1 MTKTFRSAFV
11 GLTCGVLSL
20 LAFSASGQV
29 YKVTNSSTQQ
39 EFYLAGSIHVLRPAD
54 QPIPYE
60 FFKALAQSDHLVI
73 EADLSKLE
81 INYTHLAMGT
91 YPSDSSLS
99 DVIPKK
105 LAKKITQYCDAT
117 MLRAFPYMNFKPGL
131 LDAFMEAMVLQ
142 DNGFTSLGV
151 EEILLDYNAENRQI
165 TLHYLES
172 IEEQIL
178 MISRLGSKRPKQ
190 YLKRSL
196 RKGLNMKASIEET
209 VLAWKT
215 GNTRFFNRA
224 NRALSKQSA
233 SDYQVIIADRNKTW
247 IEHNILPL
255 LQEGFTP
262 FVVVGA
268 MHLYGRDGLIQLLS
282 KRGFTATDFR

>member
-1 MTKTFRSAFV
+1 MTKTLRSAFV
-11 GLTCGVLSL
+11 GLTYGVLSL
-20 LAFSASGQV
+20 LALSTSGQV

-39 EFYLAGSIHVLRPAD
+39 VFYLAGSIHVLRPAD

-60 FFKALAQSDHLVI
+60 FYKGLDQSNHLVI
-73 EADLSKLE
+73 EADLSKFE
-81 INYTHLAMGT
+81 INHTHLAMGT
-91 YPSDSSLS
+91 YPSDSSLL

-131 LDAFMEAMVLQ
+131 LDAFIEAMVLQ
-142 DNGFTSLGV
+142 DNGFISLGV
-151 EEILLDYNAENRQI
+151 EKILLDYNAENRQL

-172 IEEQIL
+172 LEEQIL

-190 YLKRSL
+190 YLKSSL
-196 RKGLNMKASIEET
+196 RKGLNMKTSIEET
-209 VLAWKT
+209 VLAWRT
-215 GNTRFFNRA
+215 GDSRFFNRA

-247 IEHNILPL
+247 IEHDILPI

-268 MHLYGRDGLIQLLS
+268 MHLYGKDGLIQLLS
-282 KRGFTATDFR
+282 KRGFTVTDFR